1 MHIQNGNIH
10 IVQVV
15 IVYVTNK
22 DLLSQQNLTGQM
34 VECKWFSDDW
44 LKMYI
49 CVIVYDD
56 RSNSRIAFNPG
67 LSSWQWRLKMMGLG
81 YCRIIGEVLWH
92 LVLGLCCCAWI
103 WPLREGWWAKCG
115 APHLPSGGW
124 TGESSAPAERE
135 RARERVIESER
146 ARERESER
154 GI

>member
-1 MHIQNGNIH
+1 MYMHIQNGNIH

-15 IVYVTNK
+15 IVHVTNK

-67 LSSWQWRLKMMGLG
+67 LSS
-81 YCRIIGEVLWH
+81 
-92 LVLGLCCCAWI
+92 
-103 WPLREGWWAKCG
+103 
-115 APHLPSGGW
+115 
-124 TGESSAPAERE
+124 
-135 RARERVIESER
+135 
-146 ARERESER
+146 
-154 GI
+154 